1 MERQM
6 DGMGNAWEGDP
17 TATWPVLAQ
26 TDGDGETLGAQ
37 GGVGNTAVECT
48 AAVVV
53 GEVTADLPPRKIRKP
68 RTRKRGGAAEPPTDA
83 DADNQGLPGSFM
95 ATDDVEAGQGLQA
108 AADAFKE
115 DPRVALL
122 EQQYQR
128 QLAALE
134 RDVALRDA
142 AAERQSIYLK
152 HLEGD
157 HAVCKDDLRKTKGA
171 LKTETGYNSQMMRD
185 IHDEKKS
192 FQEYRDQHDETIKAA
207 PAIATALAEAKK
219 CLADMASEL
228 QDATNATIRVNA
240 EKDALALEVTDLRA
254 ANERLESEATTSKDL
269 VAASAAIN
277 TRLDEEISNIHSEFE
292 DAFSDMAK
300 DLTMDEKFAYARDLQ
315 QQQATLAAR
324 LAVEST
330 LYDELEET
338 PEPAEV
344 LSFSKITSVETPPV
358 PAVVAKKPLGFS
370 MISSVNTVPV
380 AVPAA
385 LPAAAAK
392 KSMSFSGITSV
403 QTVPVAAPVAAPP
416 TAETEKPKVITKII
430 EVHTPYDRFVDRAV
444 VLWWMWSLLGLGL
457 LSCFGGFAGL
467 LREQQIWVT
476 ANETAYQRLM
486 GVSQETWFE
495 WIIMGVKDLMPP
507 T

>member
-1 MERQM
+1 
-6 DGMGNAWEGDP
+6 
-17 TATWPVLAQ
+17 
-26 TDGDGETLGAQ
+26 
-37 GGVGNTAVECT
+37 
-48 AAVVV
+48 
-53 GEVTADLPPRKIRKP
+53 
-68 RTRKRGGAAEPPTDA
+68 
-83 DADNQGLPGSFM
+83 
-95 ATDDVEAGQGLQA
+95 
-108 AADAFKE
+108 
-115 DPRVALL
+115 
-122 EQQYQR
+122 
-128 QLAALE
+128 
-134 RDVALRDA
+134 
-142 AAERQSIYLK
+142 
-152 HLEGD
+152 
-157 HAVCKDDLRKTKGA
+157 
-171 LKTETGYNSQMMRD
+171 MRD

-430 EVHTPYDRFVDRAV
+430 
-444 VLWWMWSLLGLGL
+444 
-457 LSCFGGFAGL
+457 
-467 LREQQIWVT
+467 
-476 ANETAYQRLM
+476 
-486 GVSQETWFE
+486 
-495 WIIMGVKDLMPP
+495 
-507 T
+507 